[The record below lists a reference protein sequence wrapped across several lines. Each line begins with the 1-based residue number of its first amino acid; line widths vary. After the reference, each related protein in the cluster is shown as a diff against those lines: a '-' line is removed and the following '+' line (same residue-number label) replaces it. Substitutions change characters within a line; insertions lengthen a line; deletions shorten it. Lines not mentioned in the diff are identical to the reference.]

1 MSIYTDM
8 IVVTLQRNDQEK
20 GNSGAQVDNWV
31 IVENIDVAIYKN
43 DSFKSSTNAK
53 YESSSHSGLT
63 FWKGFEEG
71 KEYRMLIG
79 MSKYDITYFNETG
92 RTTTLLLKQ
101 VNMYE

>member
-8 IVVTLQRNDQEK
+8 VTVRLERNDALA
-20 GNSGAQVDNWV
+20 GLSGALKDNWIKV
-31 IVENIDVAIYKN
+31 DDINVAIYKN
-43 DSFKSSTNAK
+43 DSFKTTTNVK